1 MGDQSTQRKAH
12 RFFSER
18 MATLEPFTKQ
28 DLMDASGW
36 SRSSVDTYWS
46 KQFKSLIEDLGDGT
60 YRLKERFRS
69 YLDWKKFHFIVTQ
82 VRTPPP
88 VYEPTVYQ
96 TIIVYEFYLPLS
108 HENSLRFT
116 LDSLFFKDSII
127 PRLKRAGI
135 PALEKLFP
143 RSLTEND
150 EQLVERICDFVGS
163 KFQGYSIYHVRGRF
177 RSGDLTDEDGAAE
190 LRKQGMPYLID
201 ETTAV
206 TRFVFPCAKDETE
219 KVRFLFKELFVE
231 TITQQISGED
241 EVWMVESGLQ
251 NCIHVWKP
259 KKENG

>member
-18 MATLEPFTKQ
+18 MATLEAFTKQ

-46 KQFKSLIEDLGDGT
+46 KQFRGLIEDLGDGT
-60 YRLKERFRS
+60 YRFKEHFRS

-82 VRTPPP
+82 VRTPQP

-127 PRLKRAGI
+127 PRLKRAVI
-135 PALEKLFP
+135 SALENLFP
-143 RSLTEND
+143 RNLTGFLTQMCARFSPSRSAAPWEEAADVLVPANQ
-150 EQLVERICDFVGS
+150 QLKSSVAQSTAACAGPAFGGGPARRQPVSPQGTEALALTGRRTMKPVERGLYFRQGS
-163 KFQGYSIYHVRGRF
+163 
-177 RSGDLTDEDGAAE
+177 
-190 LRKQGMPYLID
+190 
-201 ETTAV
+201 TAGPNP
-206 TRFVFPCAKDETE
+206 R
-219 KVRFLFKELFVE
+219 
-231 TITQQISGED
+231 
-241 EVWMVESGLQ
+241 
-251 NCIHVWKP
+251 
-259 KKENG
+259 